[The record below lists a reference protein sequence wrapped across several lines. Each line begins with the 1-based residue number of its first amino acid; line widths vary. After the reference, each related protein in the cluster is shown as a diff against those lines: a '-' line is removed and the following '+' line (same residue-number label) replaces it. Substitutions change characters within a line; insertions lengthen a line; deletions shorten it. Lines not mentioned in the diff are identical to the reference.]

1 MAPGETETL
10 QPLDDQEMA
19 AWRALLRG
27 HSLIV
32 RRLAAELESETGL
45 SLPAYEV
52 LVNLSEAPDE
62 RMRMSELATRAVL
75 TPSGMTRVV
84 DRLCCDGLVRR
95 DRCAPDG
102 RVVYAVLTPAGRRRI
117 ERAYPV
123 HLRGVREHFIDRLS
137 ADQLAAMTDALA
149 GFDEDAP
156 PCPDQD
162 CP

>member
-1 MAPGETETL
+1 MATGGTEP
-10 QPLDDQEMA
+10 QPLNEREMA
-19 AWRALLRG
+19 AWRALLRA
-27 HSLIV
+27 HSTVV

-52 LVNLSEAPDE
+52 LVNLSEAPGE
-62 RMRMSELATRAVL
+62 RLRMSELAVRAVL

-102 RVVYAVLTPAGRRRI
+102 RVVYAVLTSAGRRRL

-123 HLRGVREHFIDRLS
+123 HLRGVREHFIDRFS
-137 ADQLAAMTDALA
+137 ADELATLADALG
-149 GFDEDAP
+149 GFDGDAP
-156 PCPDQD
+156 PCPDPN
-162 CP
+162 C